1 MNTIDKRKEK
11 AEKRA
16 VWLRNYQRARG
27 RALTR
32 LAQQY
37 PDQYKDIL
45 EQERLSDEAN
55 GKTWLD
61 ITGGLPIMVLV
72 FLLAQID
79 TTTHLSPSKPTE
91 IQRTK
96 ATWKEKN
103 ENRKLAKQYA
113 WVAFGWRGGEWEC
126 LESLWTNESRFDHF
140 ASNQQGS
147 SAFGIAQLLGERSR
161 DPALQILR
169 GLRTLY

>member
-1 MNTIDKRKEK
+1 MKTIDKRKEK
-11 AEKRA
+11 AERRA

-61 ITGGLPIMVLV
+61 ITGATDNGAGVLTGTDRYNNT
-72 FLLAQID
+72 LISEQTDRD
-79 TTTHLSPSKPTE
+79 TEDEGDLE
-91 IQRTK
+91 G
-96 ATWKEKN
+96 KE
-103 ENRKLAKQYA
+103 
-113 WVAFGWRGGEWEC
+113 
-126 LESLWTNESRFDHF
+126 
-140 ASNQQGS
+140 
-147 SAFGIAQLLGERSR
+147 
-161 DPALQILR
+161 
-169 GLRTLY
+169 